1 MANQRNKNKTHLAAF
16 IYKLDKEIVR
26 KKSKQYSCD
35 MSDIVKAA
43 LLNNNRKHYELL
55 ISENHQKLEDKQLL

>member
-1 MANQRNKNKTHLAAF
+1 MANQRNKNKAHLAAF

-43 LLNNNRKHYELL
+43 LLNFHALSEREQKSLL
-55 ISENHQKLEDKQLL
+55 KKVEE